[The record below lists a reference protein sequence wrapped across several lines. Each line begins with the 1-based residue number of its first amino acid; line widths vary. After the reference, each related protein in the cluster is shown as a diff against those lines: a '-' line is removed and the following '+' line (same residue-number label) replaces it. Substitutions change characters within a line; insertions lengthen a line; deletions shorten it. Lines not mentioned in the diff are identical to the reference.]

1 MVDKVEY
8 VDFLTNILR
17 ELVNHPDEVKVTRS
31 LDEMGVLLRI
41 KVNPQDMGLV
51 IGRRGELVKAIKTI
65 MRAVGLKYHA
75 RINVKLEEPSSL
87 AKSRVSGEKIIEE
100 LKK

>member
-1 MVDKVEY
+1 MVEKVEY
-8 VDFLTNILR
+8 VDFLTNILK
-17 ELVNHPDEVKVTRS
+17 ELVNYPDEVKVTRS
-31 LDEMGVLLRI
+31 LDEMGVLLRV

-51 IGRRGELVKAIKTI
+51 IGRRGELVKAIKVI

-75 RINVKLEEPSSL
+75 RINVKLEEPSVL
-87 AKSRVSGEKIIEE
+87 VKSKVSGEKIIED